1 MDFKKRVKSA
11 CFLCGL
17 LQSAGFSIVHQLA
30 ALAPAQVIINVF
42 QVEVRILN
50 DQIIKNSQSARIAL
64 DRWMLR
70 QASQDMIWGPDRLIK

>member
-42 QVEVRILN
+42 QVEVRILKSSRTVMVL
-50 DQIIKNSQSARIAL
+50 QGL
-64 DRWMLR
+64 P
-70 QASQDMIWGPDRLIK
+70 G